1 MKSKFDVLTVTLN
14 PAIDMTLWVPSF
26 HAGSVNRATIT
37 RTDAGGKGVN
47 VAVVLAD
54 YGLNVAASGFL
65 GRDNAGIFDDT
76 FRKRSVHSEF
86 VRIAGS
92 TRTGIKIVDPTTS
105 ETTDINQCGETPG
118 PDDLSA
124 LLNLIHEVDA
134 EWVVLAGSLPPGVPA
149 EVYRDLTWTLKARGR
164 RVAVDTSGEPLRL
177 ALEAGPDIVKPNV
190 LELADLLGRSLESPD
205 DILQA
210 SRDLLGKGVALAI
223 VSLGAEGAYFVT
235 GDECLLA
242 RPPHVDVVSTVGAG
256 DAMVAG
262 AVAAR
267 IARRSLADLAR
278 QATVFS
284 IEAVT
289 RVGSGMSC
297 PSDTKLRESDVE
309 IIALSQFAMS
319 R

>member
-14 PAIDMTLWVPSF
+14 PAIDMTLWVPGF
-26 HAGSVNRATIT
+26 HSGSVNRATTT

-54 YGLNVAASGFL
+54 YGLNVAATGFL
-65 GRDNAGIFDDT
+65 GRENAGIFDDT

-92 TRTGIKIVDPTTS
+92 TRTGIKIVDPTAS
-105 ETTDINQCGETPG
+105 ETTDINQAGEAPG
-118 PDDLSA
+118 PDDLLT
-124 LLNLIHEVDA
+124 LLSLISEIEAD
-134 EWVVLAGSLPPGVPA
+134 WVVLAGSLPPGVPT
-149 EVYRDLTWTLKARGR
+149 EIYRDLTRTLKAGGR
-164 RVAVDTSGEPLRL
+164 KVAIDTSGEPLRL

-190 LELADLLGRSLESPD
+190 IELTDLVGRCLASPD

-210 SRDLLGKGVALAI
+210 SHGLLSKGVALAI
-223 VSLGAEGAYFVT
+223 VSLGADGAYFVT
-235 GDECLLA
+235 RDECLLA

-267 IARRSLADLAR
+267 LAGRSLADLAR
-278 QATVFS
+278 QATAFS
-284 IEAVT
+284 LEAVS
-289 RVGSGMSC
+289 RVGSGMNC
-297 PSDTKLRESDVE
+297 PTETRLRELGVE
-309 IIALSQFAMS
+309 IIALSQYAIS